1 MTWLRNDYVLIC
13 CYRIHASGIFGW
25 IAGLLWGASN
35 MLFTAAIQNTAVAN
49 VLVIVASNTVFS
61 SIFSYL
67 LLGELIPIRMFI
79 TSAICFGA
87 IALIFS
93 GKLHIYDNSFRALHD
108 DQASRR
114 FHYHQRLLTA
124 GCLSRMY
131 PISCIDVS
139 TSHWLDVW
147 VALYKVWLLIANE
160 WEKYHKHWKMSWK

>member
-1 MTWLRNDYVLIC
+1 V
-13 CYRIHASGIFGW
+13 
-25 IAGLLWGASN
+25 AGLLWGASN

-93 GKLHIYDNSFRALHD
+93 GNHEPYTCGLK
-108 DQASRR
+108 
-114 FHYHQRLLTA
+114 
-124 GCLSRMY
+124 
-131 PISCIDVS
+131 
-139 TSHWLDVW
+139 
-147 VALYKVWLLIANE
+147 E
-160 WEKYHKHWKMSWK
+160 WN